1 MTYRAPHIPPHAP
14 APILRRPVEA
24 TPRPRAARAVAQA
37 ERGTLPGFL
46 RTSLERESYW
56 TESEGPVRI
65 AGFDPREHVLSLE
78 FDAGAPLPQLTVA
91 TDEDRAVSALMAN
104 GKPVAVLFLD
114 DTGFT
119 LDNVAVT
126 QTPS

>member
-1 MTYRAPHIPPHAP
+1 MTHRATHIPPNPP
-14 APILRRPVEA
+14 ATILRRPAEA
-24 TPRPRAARAVAQA
+24 TSRPRAARAVAQV

-46 RTSLERESYW
+46 TTSLERESYW
-56 TESEGPVRI
+56 RESEGPVRI
-65 AGFDPREHVLSLE
+65 TAFDPREHVLSLE
-78 FDAGAPLPQLTVA
+78 FDAGAPMPLLTIE

-114 DTGFT
+114 DTDFT

-126 QTPS
+126 QTPR